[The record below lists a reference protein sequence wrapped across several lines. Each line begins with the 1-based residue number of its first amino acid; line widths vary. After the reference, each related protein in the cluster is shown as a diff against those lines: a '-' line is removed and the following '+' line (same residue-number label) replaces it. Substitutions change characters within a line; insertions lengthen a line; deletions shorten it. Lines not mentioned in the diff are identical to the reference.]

1 MPMPTVTIKNE
12 KKSIDVPEGAN
23 LRRAAMRE
31 GVELY
36 SGPDRY
42 LNCRGLGMCGSCRVH
57 VTSGKENVSRIGLW
71 EWFMTRFHPLRWWV
85 RIGEEDKSRLAC
97 QTKVYGD
104 VDIETHPPMNLHG
117 TEKFWA

>member
-1 MPMPTVTIKNE
+1 MPTVKIKNE

-23 LRRAAMRE
+23 LRRAAMRQ

-36 SGPDRY
+36 SGLDRY
-42 LNCRGLGMCGSCRVH
+42 LNCRGFGACGSCRVH
-57 VTSGKENVSRIGLW
+57 VTSGQENVSKVGLW

-97 QTKVYGD
+97 QTTVNGD
-104 VDIETHPPMNLHG
+104 IEIETHPPMNLHG